1 MPDGVDFAASDTLGL
16 SVGRDGRVLAGCTTM
31 DYPGFVYRRD
41 HSPPDVPEFLFTSI
55 NVNKDYGAKLHRD
68 RTSRKAIAA
77 LGAAMAF
84 REAGWPSWRRGR
96 GAAMTCCGAS
106 HSTGERFSIVFF
118 QAKNCSSAPEAL
130 RTEPTR
136 CGIQV
141 PSTPSCVKA
150 IDLLRVNDFKSFV
163 VPSERKERK
172 KEKFSLEKDK
182 LALEKEKEQR

>member
-55 NVNKDYGAKLHRD
+55 NVNKGYGAKLHRD

-84 REAGWPSWRRGR
+84 REAG
-96 GAAMTCCGAS
+96 
-106 HSTGERFSIVFF
+106 
-118 QAKNCSSAPEAL
+118 
-130 RTEPTR
+130 
-136 CGIQV
+136 
-141 PSTPSCVKA
+141 CV
-150 IDLLRVNDFKSFV
+150 
-163 VPSERKERK
+163 
-172 KEKFSLEKDK
+172 
-182 LALEKEKEQR
+182 